1 MANPERPVSEYDR
14 FGPWIDRVETEADVP
29 RLFRPHGVDLAAAR
43 LVLKVP
49 RNVARRD
56 ATPETDLY
64 DHLLVLGRDSLTVL
78 SRRGRDLPRE
88 AQPGAGG
95 GYDHADIPLARIVAV
110 RDTVNL
116 LEGRLSIATDDGGEL
131 TMRFNGS
138 ARASVGLLT
147 AALRAE
153 FVRWGRGSLGRTLA
167 SAAPPGA
174 VSLAALDAGGDLAL
188 GADLREVSA
197 AHPEV
202 RAWACHA
209 RARVAPSGAGMRGAL
224 RRVSHALSPMVAQ
237 GCVLAGDSVA
247 LEVLGRHEALVRGS
261 TPVHSASR
269 LTVALGA
276 VDGVDAAAHPDYPD
290 VTVITLRA
298 GAWSAPLAVPRESA
312 VAAILTLAAAAS
324 RT

>member
-14 FGPWIDRVETEADVP
+14 FGPWIDVVETEADVP
-29 RLFRPHGVDLAAAR
+29 RLYRPHGVDVTGAR

-56 ATPETDLY
+56 ATPEMDLY
-64 DHLLVLGRDSLTVL
+64 DHLLVLEREALTVL
-78 SRRGRDLPRE
+78 SRTGSR
-88 AQPGAGG
+88 
-95 GYDHADIPLARIVAV
+95 YTHAVIPLGRIVAV
-110 RDTVNL
+110 RDAVNL
-116 LEGRLSIATDDGGEL
+116 LEGRLSIATDDGAEL

-147 AALRAE
+147 GALRAE
-153 FVRWGRGSLGRTLA
+153 FVRWGRGSVGRTLA
-167 SAAPPGA
+167 DAAPPGA

-197 AHPEV
+197 AHPDV

-209 RARVAPSGAGMRGAL
+209 RARVAPGGTGMRGAL
-224 RRVSHALSPMVAQ
+224 HRVSHALSPMVVQ

-247 LEVLGRHEALVRGS
+247 LEVLGRHESLVRGS

-276 VDGVDAAAHPDYPD
+276 MDAVDAAAHPDYPD
-290 VTVITLRA
+290 VTVIALRA

-312 VAAILTLAAAAS
+312 VAAILTRAAAAS